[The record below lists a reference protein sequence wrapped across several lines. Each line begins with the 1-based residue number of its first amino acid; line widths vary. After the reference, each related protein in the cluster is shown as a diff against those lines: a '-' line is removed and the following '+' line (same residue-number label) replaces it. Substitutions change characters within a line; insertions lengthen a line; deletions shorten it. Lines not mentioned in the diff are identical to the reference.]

1 MPPPITLSWRQE
13 QKDEIDKLNR
23 GINDLCNSMGRA
35 RNLILLYII
44 WRKQLMQFANENDI
58 QTEPRSE
65 LYELRQKIQIIY
77 DACVKLI
84 EAYQKILQFY
94 ESNPKINVYYILLIK
109 KYIAKYKKFKK
120 KLSKMILWVGEIKK
134 GINAVDTK
142 IKFQNLGSDI
152 STSLSKIESNIE
164 NFQTNLQKLTF
175 NPYMT
180 AELKQIKKNLKDAN
194 TCLKN
199 LDLESKRLSKR
210 LTRLRVRQ
218 IRKLKQDFDPL
229 KELETFIK
237 LAKLIEKFDKE
248 IEEMKELLKEL
259 KKRNLNEEIKAFLLT
274 CIELGVLMS
283 GFWAGFYQIYIAYR
297 AAIAARSAMASGM
310 DYGAG
315 GEEIEV

>member
-13 QKDEIDKLNR
+13 QKDEIDKLNE

-44 WRKQLMQFANENDI
+44 WRKQLVQFANENDI

-65 LYELRQKIQIIY
+65 LYELRQKIQIIS
-77 DACVKLI
+77 DACTKLV
-84 EAYQKILQFY
+84 EAYQKILEFY
-94 ESNPKINVYYILLIK
+94 ESKPKINVYYILLIK

-120 KLSKMILWVGEIKK
+120 NLSRMILWVREIKK

-164 NFQTNLQKLTF
+164 NFQANLQKLTF

-199 LDLESKRLSKR
+199 LDLGLKRLSE
-210 LTRLRVRQ
+210 
-218 IRKLKQDFDPL
+218 KLAKLNSQSINEPGQAFDAL

-248 IEEMKELLKEL
+248 IEEMKKLLKEL

-297 AAIAARSAMASGM
+297 AAIAARSAIA
-310 DYGAG
+310 A